1 MQNATSL
8 WPDKSN
14 FGNVFA
20 STAGNGRL
28 KQVREIKTSKP
39 GISARVV
46 EFHHKYLDVPY
57 VEHRKPAAAA
67 AE

>member
-1 MQNATSL
+1 MQNASSL

-14 FGNVFA
+14 FSNIFA
-20 STAGNGRL
+20 ASAGNGRL
-28 KQVREIKTSKP
+28 KEVREVKSGKP

-57 VEHRKPAAAA
+57 VEHRKAAV